1 MSKSAQ
7 ELYNDYKTLQKQIDA
22 LDKRIFE
29 RLLFL
34 AKKHPESTIGYI
46 GDTAIKAKTIINF
59 EKFIGTYP
67 VKDRINYIASIET
80 WLKEQNPTK
89 QLTIFDELNN
99 KENADL

>member
-1 MSKSAQ
+1 MSKSAL
-7 ELYNDYKTLQKQIDA
+7 ELYSEYKSLKNQIYG
-22 LDKRIFE
+22 LDKRISE
-29 RLLFL
+29 RLIFL

-59 EKFIGTYP
+59 EKFIESYP
-67 VKDRINYIASIET
+67 VKTRINYIASIET

-99 KENADL
+99 NENADL